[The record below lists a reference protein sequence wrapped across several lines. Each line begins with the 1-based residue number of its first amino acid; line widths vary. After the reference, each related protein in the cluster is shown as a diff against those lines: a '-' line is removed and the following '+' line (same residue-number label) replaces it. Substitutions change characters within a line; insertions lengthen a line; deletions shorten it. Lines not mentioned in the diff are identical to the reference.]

1 MITFYIVRH
10 GYSLANDAN
19 VFAGRTDVPLSEIG
33 LRQAECVSA
42 YILNN
47 LKIDSIYSSEL
58 QRAKQTISKVAI
70 SLNLPIITNPNFN
83 EIWGGKWEGL
93 SFDEINKK
101 FSKDIYVWRNDISN
115 SICTDGESFKEL
127 KKRTFSTLKML
138 AENNLNENK
147 NILIATHAGVIRS
160 LLSSIMNLSDE
171 ECNKIGWV
179 TNASIT
185 TVKYKDANFTIEKI
199 SEDNFLTSLKTQLPK
214 NI

>member
-1 MITFYIVRH
+1 MI
-10 GYSLANDAN
+10 
-19 VFAGRTDVPLSEIG
+19 
-33 LRQAECVSA
+33 
-42 YILNN
+42 
-47 LKIDSIYSSEL
+47 
-58 QRAKQTISKVAI
+58 
-70 SLNLPIITNPNFN
+70 
-83 EIWGGKWEGL
+83 
-93 SFDEINKK
+93 
-101 FSKDIYVWRNDISN
+101 
-115 SICTDGESFKEL
+115 
-127 KKRTFSTLKML
+127 